1 MHAHP
6 TTAPVDST
14 TPATAPEPERD
25 PLQATPEQA
34 EEFDRA
40 FAAIFGIRPGALR

>member
-1 MHAHP
+1 MNTQP
-6 TTAPVDST
+6 TTTPNAAPDFPADVD
-14 TPATAPEPERD
+14 AE
-25 PLQATPEQA
+25 PLQSAPEQA